1 MNPTTPYFV
10 IDAFT
15 DRPFAGNPAAV
26 VLLESWPANSWLQ
39 NVAQEMNL
47 AETAFLVPNPQG
59 YDLRW
64 FTPRVEVDLCGH
76 ATIAS
81 ALALAERGL
90 LHDGGSVAFSTRS
103 GILRADRR
111 GVRIDLDF
119 PALQAALCAPPAGLL
134 DALGLTSAVVS
145 RSKFD
150 YVVEVDCA
158 LSVRKLAPD
167 FKQLAR
173 VECRGVIVTAPS
185 DIPEYDFISRFFAP
199 AVGIDEDPVTG
210 SAHCRL
216 GPHWSE
222 RLRKTKLVGY
232 QASARGGIVQVEVRD
247 ERVLLG
253 GGGVLIAK
261 GELLIA
267 PTPGNP

>member
-1 MNPTTPYFV
+1 MNPTTPYYV

-26 VLLESWPANSWLQ
+26 VYLESWPADSWLQ
-39 NVAQEMNL
+39 QVALEMNL
-47 AETAFLVPNPQG
+47 AETAFLVRNNDG

-81 ALALAERGL
+81 ALALAERGQL
-90 LHDGGSVAFSTRS
+90 LDGANVAFSTRS

-111 GVRIDLDF
+111 GGWIDLDF
-119 PALQAALCAPPAGLL
+119 PALQAAPCAPPEVLL
-134 DALGLTSAVVS
+134 EALGLASAHVS

-150 YVVEVDCA
+150 YVVEVDSA
-158 LSVRKLAPD
+158 ATVRDLAPD

-173 VECRGVIVTAPS
+173 VECRGVIVTALSADPT
-185 DIPEYDFISRFFAP
+185 YDFISRFFAP

-222 RLRKTKLVGY
+222 RLGKTKLKGY
-232 QASARGGIVQVEVRD
+232 QASARGGVVQVEVRG

-253 GGGVLIAK
+253 GQGVLVAK
-261 GELLIA
+261 GELLIP
-267 PTPGNP
+267 PTPRSA